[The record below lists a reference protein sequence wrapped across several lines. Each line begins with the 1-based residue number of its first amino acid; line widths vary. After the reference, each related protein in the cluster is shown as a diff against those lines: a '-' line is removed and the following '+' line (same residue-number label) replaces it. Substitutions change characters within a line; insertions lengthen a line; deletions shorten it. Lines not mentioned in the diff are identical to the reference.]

1 VSQLKYTILESWPA
15 LKEDLASF
23 LADTDGWAISELK
36 KAHGAG
42 DWTKVLSIIDIMEL
56 LHNISHSH

>member
-1 VSQLKYTILESWPA
+1 VSQIKYTILESWPA
-15 LKEDLASF
+15 LRGDLASF

-36 KAHGAG
+36 KARKAD
-42 DWTKVLSIIDIMEL
+42 DWAKVLGIIDVMEL